1 MRITLWPVPA
11 DVAAAGVPVGYIGTS
26 ISTDLTGRDPQKA
39 MPVLSYVGRQPL
51 VDGREVNHKEVLGEP
66 LAAEVE
72 RISKRLFGTD
82 YVAALS
88 AATGL
93 NVRSL
98 QRGRIVTH
106 GLPVPILLMLGRAVA
121 TPCHQATGYALLAAA
136 AMWDALL
143 PEYGVGEQGPGP
155 MSAQGRELLEV
166 RMREIS
172 ERAVETVAEMREEA
186 AAAKARAYAAAGR
199 IP

>member
-1 MRITLWPVPA
+1 MHITLWPVPA
-11 DVAAAGVPVGYIGTS
+11 DVPAVGIPVGYIGTS
-26 ISTDLTGRDPQKA
+26 VSTDLSGRDPQKPI
-39 MPVLSYVGRQPL
+39 PVLSYVGRQPH
-51 VDGREVNHKEVLGEP
+51 VDGVEVTAKEVGEAV
-66 LAAEVE
+66 AAEVE

-88 AATGL
+88 AASGL

-121 TPCHQATGYALLAAA
+121 TPCHQATGHALLAAA

-143 PEYGVGEQGPGP
+143 PKYGVGEQGPGP
-155 MSAQGRELLEV
+155 MSAQGRELLES

-172 ERAVETVAEMREEA
+172 QRAVEIVAEMREEA

-199 IP
+199 LP

>member
-1 MRITLWPVPA
+1 MRITLWPVPS
-11 DVAAAGVPVGYIGTS
+11 DVPAVGVPVGYIGS
-26 ISTDLTGRDPQKA
+26 SVSTRLGGRDPRPGL
-39 MPVLSYVGRQPL
+39 PVLSYVGRQPH
-51 VDGREVNHKEVLGEP
+51 VDGGEVPLAEIGEA

-88 AATGL
+88 AASGL

-98 QRGRIVTH
+98 QRGRIMTH
-106 GLPVPILLMLGRAVA
+106 GLPVPILLMLGRAIA
-121 TPCHQATGYALLAAA
+121 TPCHQATGHALLAAA
-136 AMWDALL
+136 ATWDHLL
-143 PEYGVGEQGPGP
+143 PEYGVGDVGPGP
-155 MSAQGRELLEV
+155 MSAQGRGLLES

>member
-11 DVAAAGVPVGYIGTS
+11 AEAPVGIPVGYVGKS
-26 ISTDLTGRDPQKA
+26 LPTDLMGRDPRPG
-39 MPVLSYVGRQPL
+39 MPVLSYVGRQPHVGGAEL
-51 VDGREVNHKEVLGEP
+51 TAGDVGEA

-72 RISKRLFGTD
+72 RISKRLFGPD

-88 AATGL
+88 AASGL

-106 GLPVPILLMLGRAVA
+106 GLPVPILLMLGQAVA
-121 TPCHQATGYALLAAA
+121 TPCHQATGHALLAAA

-143 PEYGVGEQGPGP
+143 PEYGVGDVGPGP
-155 MSAQGRELLEV
+155 MSAQGRELLES

-172 ERAVETVAEMREEA
+172 QRAVETVAEMREEA
-186 AAAKARAYAAAGR
+186 SAAKARAYAAAGR

>member
-11 DVAAAGVPVGYIGTS
+11 AEASVGIPVGYVGTS
-26 ISTDLTGRDPQKA
+26 VAADLTGRDPRPGL
-39 MPVLSYVGRQPL
+39 PVLSYVGRQPH
-51 VDGREVNHKEVLGEP
+51 VDGREVTAKEVGEA
-66 LAAEVE
+66 LSAEVE

-82 YVAALS
+82 YVAAL
-88 AATGL
+88 AGATGL
-93 NVRSL
+93 NLRSL
-98 QRGRIVTH
+98 QRGRIATH
-106 GLPVPILLMLGRAVA
+106 GLPVPILLMLGRAIA
-121 TPCHQATGYALLAAA
+121 TPCHQATGFALLAAA
-136 AMWDALL
+136 ATWDHLL
-143 PEYGVGEQGPGP
+143 PEYGMGEHGPGP
-155 MSAQGRELLEV
+155 MSAQGREMLEV